1 MQKQQTKVEKG
12 IVMRKTAH
20 FTSAH
25 DPKTLTVRD
34 VMEDAIVTVSP
45 QAKGYTIARLMAD
58 GGVGS
63 VPVVEEDLTLV
74 GLVGEFDLLRVMD
87 EGKDLGELTATD
99 IMTRDV
105 VTVTEEMLV
114 TDVVH
119 LLQSRHLIRVPVVNG
134 NSLVG
139 IVARRDIV
147 FAYVRAKA
155 IYWP

>member
-1 MQKQQTKVEKG
+1 
-12 IVMRKTAH
+12 MRKTAH

-34 VMEDAIVTVSP
+34 VMEDAVVTVSP

-58 GGVGS
+58 GDVGS
-63 VPVVEEDLTLV
+63 VPVVEEDLTLL

-134 NSLVG
+134 NILIG
-139 IVARRDIV
+139 IIARRDIV
-147 FAYVRAKA
+147 FAYVRATA